1 MRRSLRLKKR
11 AEFGRVFKQGHTFGD
26 RYMVLFVLFTG
37 KDETKIGV
45 AAQRSTGSAVKRN
58 RVRRRLRALV
68 QSYEDRLVPCGHVV
82 VLGKSAVVSA
92 PWETLQRSF
101 ERLMVKAKCLKS

>member
-37 KDETKIGV
+37 EDETKIGV
-45 AAQRSTGSAVKRN
+45 AAQRSAGSAVKRN

-68 QSYEDRLVPCGHVV
+68 QGYDDRLIPCGHIV
-82 VLGKSAVVSA
+82 VLGKSSVVSA
-92 PWETLQRSF
+92 SWEALERSF